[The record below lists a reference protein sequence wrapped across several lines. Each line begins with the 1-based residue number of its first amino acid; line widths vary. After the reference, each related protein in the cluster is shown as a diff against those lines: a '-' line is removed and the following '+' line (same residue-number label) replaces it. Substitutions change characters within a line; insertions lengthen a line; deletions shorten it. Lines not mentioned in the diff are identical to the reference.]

1 MIFLNEIYRKFG
13 AYFTNITLGV
23 GANWWGSLFEGGAYS
38 KEGGLFS
45 SNQKYCQGKF
55 SSSI

>member
-23 GANWWGSLFEGGAYS
+23 GANWRGSLFEGGAYS
-38 KEGGLFS
+38 KEGAYSKVGLIRRR
-45 SNQKYCQGKF
+45 GL
-55 SSSI
+55 I